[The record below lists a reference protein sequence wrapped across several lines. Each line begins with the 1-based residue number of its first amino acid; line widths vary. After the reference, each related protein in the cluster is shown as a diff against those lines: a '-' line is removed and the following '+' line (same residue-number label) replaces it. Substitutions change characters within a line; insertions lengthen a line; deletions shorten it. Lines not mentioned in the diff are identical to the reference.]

1 FYSLLRG
8 VLLRSL
14 GDKPLAATKTLL
26 SRTKFNR
33 KRPTDPMNNPKIF
46 LAALLLLSL
55 VLLGLI
61 AINKPKQ
68 TTRVQALVLTQT
80 LTQSLDGNRRFLN
93 IEFSDGDQTMISIPP
108 QTECPANSIVELD
121 KKSALFSDA
130 IGYRYIQCNTYTNK
144 H

>member
-1 FYSLLRG
+1 
-8 VLLRSL
+8 
-14 GDKPLAATKTLL
+14 
-26 SRTKFNR
+26 
-33 KRPTDPMNNPKIF
+33 MNNPKIF

-61 AINKPKQ
+61 ALNKPKQ
-68 TTRVQALVLTQT
+68 TTKVQALVLTQT

-108 QTECPANSIVELD
+108 QTECPPNSIVELY
-121 KKSALFSDA
+121 KKSSLFSDA

>member
-1 FYSLLRG
+1 
-8 VLLRSL
+8 
-14 GDKPLAATKTLL
+14 
-26 SRTKFNR
+26 
-33 KRPTDPMNNPKIF
+33 MNNPKIF

-61 AINKPKQ
+61 ALNKPKQ

-130 IGYRYIQCNTYTNK
+130 ISYRYVQCNTYTNK

>member
-1 FYSLLRG
+1 
-8 VLLRSL
+8 
-14 GDKPLAATKTLL
+14 
-26 SRTKFNR
+26 
-33 KRPTDPMNNPKIF
+33 MNNPKIF
-46 LAALLLLSL
+46 LAALLLLAL

-93 IEFSDGDQTMISIPP
+93 IEFGDGGQTMISIPP
-108 QTECPANSIVELD
+108 QTECPVNSIVELD
-121 KKSALFSDA
+121 KKSSPFSDA
-130 IGYRYIQCNTYTNK
+130 ISYRYVQCNTYTNK